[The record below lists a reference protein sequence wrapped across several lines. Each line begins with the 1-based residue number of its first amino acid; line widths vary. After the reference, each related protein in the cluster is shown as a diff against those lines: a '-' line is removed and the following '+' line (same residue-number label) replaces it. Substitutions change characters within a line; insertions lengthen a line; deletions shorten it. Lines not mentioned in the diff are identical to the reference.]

1 MKEHVQYTCKTFRV
15 HAWHDIVQKMVD
27 IINPGSDVFI
37 KVIETKSICSVTIT
51 LVYEFR
57 SNIRSD
63 DYIDFFFI
71 FPGPVLNVNSNLVY
85 LIKSKYSTF

>member
-1 MKEHVQYTCKTFRV
+1 
-15 HAWHDIVQKMVD
+15 MVD
-27 IINPGSDVFI
+27 IINPASDVFI

-63 DYIDFFFI
+63 DNIDFFILFSQ
-71 FPGPVLNVNSNLVY
+71 GPAGFEC
-85 LIKSKYSTF
+85 KF

>member
-1 MKEHVQYTCKTFRV
+1 
-15 HAWHDIVQKMVD
+15 MVD
-27 IINPGSDVFI
+27 IINPASDVFI

-57 SNIRSD
+57 SSIRSD
-63 DYIDFFFI
+63 DNIDFFYFI

-85 LIKSKYSTF
+85 LSLNIVHSE